1 MTTTRTD
8 LLRRMP
14 VFAGY
19 GDHELATVDAVVR
32 ERYVAPGADLTTEG
46 DTAREVF
53 VIVSGVADVRRGG
66 AVRARVGAGE
76 VVGEMAVLESTH
88 RSATVTAITPLH
100 VLVLDGE
107 GFDSL
112 LRDQTVARR
121 VAATLSR
128 RLRATTE
135 EEGLPPLACH
145 AANCC

>member
-19 GDHELATVDAVVR
+19 GEHEMATVDAAAR
-32 ERYVAPGADLTTEG
+32 ERYVAPGEDLTTEG
-46 DTAREVF
+46 DTGREVF

-66 AVRARVGAGE
+66 EVRARVGAGE
-76 VVGEMAVLESTH
+76 VVGEMAVLEATN

-100 VLVLDGE
+100 VLVLDGAR
-107 GFDSL
+107 FDSL
-112 LRDQTVARR
+112 LRDDSIARR

-135 EEGLPPLACH
+135 EEGLPPLARH
-145 AANCC
+145 AVNCC